1 MSITFRPKIIT
12 TYPVYQYYKLHITEN
27 KTGAPYIQMSE
38 FIFQTDVV
46 DYPSMSSINISLL
59 DGHAS
64 PPFEVIENLIDGT
77 GAKFLDY
84 DFASGG
90 TNIVF
95 DFGSPIA
102 FDGYRWQTGG
112 DESGRD
118 PKSWTLYG
126 STDNTNWDV
135 LDIVTDFMAT
145 EDRYTFTPPFIFTVQ
160 PKEIKLPSKLTF
172 TANPPP
178 PATNDG
184 TTAERAGIS
193 AYQIKTDF
201 PSSTDGLYWIQNDNI
216 NSGSAFQI
224 YADMTTDGGGWTL
237 IMQNNFT
244 NWDESNGVLK
254 NQTNPPN
261 DLSIGSFENDSQNY
275 SIIGWADYIKSSPSG
290 FQYMFDANSRGH
302 YGGIWQANEN
312 YSFTGSVDLSQ
323 YQASGSGYFG
333 TNAVSGS
340 DGFRQN
346 ITEIQ
351 KFPTND
357 GTWDYDNNGLET
369 RMPWLA
375 IDSTLRV
382 DNALLTT
389 THDDAGSWWGTL
401 ISRGGWNPAPWM
413 NSWGMGNPG
422 IIWYWVR

>member
-12 TYPVYQYYKLHITEN
+12 TYPIYQYYKLHITEN
-27 KTGAPYIQMSE
+27 KAAAPYIQMSE

-46 DYPSMSSINISLL
+46 DYPNMSSINISLL
-59 DGHAS
+59 DGHTT

-135 LDIVTDFMAT
+135 LDIVTDFIAT
-145 EDRYTFTPPFIFTVQ
+145 EDRYAFTTPFIFTVQ

-172 TANPPP
+172 TANPPIVP
-178 PATNDG
+178 VKNGLTEL
-184 TTAERAGIS
+184 TAGDS

-201 PSSTDGLYWIQNDNI
+201 PASADGLYWISNPNI
-216 NSGSAFQI
+216 DGGTPFQI

-237 IMQNNFT
+237 LVTNQNGADGQWTYQNAI
-244 NWDESNGVLK
+244 LR
-254 NQTNPPN
+254 NQSTPVI
-261 DLSIGSFENDSQNY
+261 SGASY
-275 SIIGWADYIKSSPSG
+275 SIVAYADYLKKSGPT
-290 FQYMFDANSRGH
+290 FQYMLEAETRGNW
-302 YGGIWQANEN
+302 GGIWTAPQSYTFVKNDN
-312 YSFTGSVDLSQ
+312 TQTNITLDIK
-323 YQASGSGYFG
+323 FG
-333 TNAVSGS
+333 TWEY
-340 DGFRQN
+340 DG
-346 ITEIQ
+346 
-351 KFPTND
+351 
-357 GTWDYDNNGLET
+357 NGVEKI
-369 RMPWLA
+369 MPWYS
-375 IDSTLRV
+375 DSSG
-382 DNALLTT
+382 LLTT
-389 THDDAGSWWGTL
+389 SENAGGDWWGT
-401 ISRGGWNPAPWM
+401 IIAKNWGPVAPWM
-413 NSWGMGNPG
+413 NSYGMGYPT

>member
-59 DGHAS
+59 DGHAT

-184 TTAERAGIS
+184 TTAQRAGES

-201 PSSTDGLYWIQNDNI
+201 PSSTDGLYWIQNSNI
-216 NSGSAFQI
+216 NNGEPFQI

-237 IMQNNFT
+237 LLLNNNNGWTYQNALLRNELT
-244 NWDESNGVLK
+244 PPSS
-254 NQTNPPN
+254 PN
-261 DLSIGSFENDSQNY
+261 DRIWQQNGADGSDNY
-275 SIIGWADYIKSSPSG
+275 SIVQWADYIKKSPSG
-290 FQYMFDANSRGH
+290 FQYMIDATTRGNW
-302 YGGIWQANEN
+302 GGIWTANGT
-312 YSFTGSVDLSQ
+312 YSFVNTDNSQTDITLNIRFGNWNYTDTG
-323 YQASGSGYFG
+323 
-333 TNAVSGS
+333 
-340 DGFRQN
+340 
-346 ITEIQ
+346 IE
-351 KFPTND
+351 
-357 GTWDYDNNGLET
+357 EH
-369 RMPWLA
+369 MPWYA
-375 IDSTLRV
+375 GNNCGV
-382 DNALLTT
+382 LTT
-389 THDDAGSWWGTL
+389 SNSSGDQWWGSL
-401 ISRGGWNPAPWM
+401 ISQCGFQPTPWIGDG
-413 NSWGMGNPG
+413 NGNPG
-422 IIWYWVR
+422 ILWYWVR

>member
-1 MSITFRPKIIT
+1 MPITFRPKIIT
-12 TYPVYQYYKLHITEN
+12 TYPIYQYYKLHITEN
-27 KTGAPYIQMSE
+27 KAAAPYIQMSE

-46 DYPSMSSINISLL
+46 DYPNMSSINISLL
-59 DGHAS
+59 DGHTT

-135 LDIVTDFMAT
+135 LDIVTDFIAT
-145 EDRYTFTPPFIFTVQ
+145 EDRYAFTTPFIFTVQ

-172 TANPPP
+172 TANPPIVP
-178 PATNDG
+178 VKNGLTEL
-184 TTAERAGIS
+184 TAGDS

-201 PSSTDGLYWIQNDNI
+201 PASADGLYWISNPNI
-216 NSGSAFQI
+216 DGGTPFQI

-237 IMQNNFT
+237 LVTNQNGADGQWTYQNAI
-244 NWDESNGVLK
+244 LR
-254 NQTNPPN
+254 NQSTPVI
-261 DLSIGSFENDSQNY
+261 SGASY
-275 SIIGWADYIKSSPSG
+275 SIVAYADYLKKSGPT
-290 FQYMFDANSRGH
+290 FQYMLEAETRGNW
-302 YGGIWQANEN
+302 GGIWTAPQSYTFVKNDN
-312 YSFTGSVDLSQ
+312 TQTNITLDIK
-323 YQASGSGYFG
+323 FG
-333 TNAVSGS
+333 TWEY
-340 DGFRQN
+340 DG
-346 ITEIQ
+346 
-351 KFPTND
+351 
-357 GTWDYDNNGLET
+357 NGVEKI
-369 RMPWLA
+369 MPWYS
-375 IDSTLRV
+375 DSSG
-382 DNALLTT
+382 LLTT
-389 THDDAGSWWGTL
+389 SENAGGDWWGT
-401 ISRGGWNPAPWM
+401 IIAKSWGPVAPWM
-413 NSWGMGNPG
+413 NSYGMGYPT

>member
-1 MSITFRPKIIT
+1 
-12 TYPVYQYYKLHITEN
+12 
-27 KTGAPYIQMSE
+27 MSE

-59 DGHAS
+59 DGHAT

-172 TANPPP
+172 TANPPIP
-178 PATNDG
+178 PTNDG
-184 TTAERAGIS
+184 TSAERAGQS

-201 PSSTDGLYWIQNDNI
+201 SSSTDGLYWIKNDNI
-216 NSGSAFQI
+216 NGGTPFQI
-224 YADMTTDGGGWTL
+224 YADMTTEGGGWTL

-261 DLSIGSFENDSQNY
+261 DLSIGSFENDSENY

-323 YQASGSGYFG
+323 YQTSGSGYFG

-389 THDDAGSWWGTL
+389 THDDGNSWWGTL